1 MEYSGLLIITV
12 QSPRRSSVKVISE
25 SEARTMPCYTA
36 FWFLWVKFL
45 FQVKSFMQFVFH
57 TSQFKRYK
65 FPTHIN
71 DLVVD
76 RADAQTSEVFVV
88 VLEPGQAPPL
98 HQHDDTEQ
106 IFYILEGNG
115 ILTIGEA
122 GQTDLVASGDVVR
135 IPPSTLHSIQAHGGP
150 LRYLAI
156 DCFTAGRPAD
166 EPTWDSHARVMCRNN
181 GWNYDKVVEPTG

>member
-1 MEYSGLLIITV
+1 
-12 QSPRRSSVKVISE
+12 
-25 SEARTMPCYTA
+25 
-36 FWFLWVKFL
+36 
-45 FQVKSFMQFVFH
+45 MQFVFN

-76 RADAQTSEVFVV
+76 RADAQTSEVFMVL
-88 VLEPGQAPPL
+88 LEPGQAPPL

-106 IFYILEGNG
+106 IFYVIEGSG
-115 ILTIGEA
+115 VLTVGVED
-122 GQTDLVASGDVVR
+122 QSHSVAPGDVVR
-135 IPPSTLHSIQAHGGP
+135 IPPSTPHSIQARDGA

-156 DCFTAGRPAD
+156 DCFTAGRPTD

-181 GWNYDKVVEPTG
+181 GWNYDAVVD